1 MASTQE
7 LNALFKEV
15 YADRLERLVP
25 DSVVLQKDIKFS
37 EADKVGDK
45 FIQPVMLSEEQGFT
59 YSTSD
64 TEAFTLEN
72 AITAD
77 YRDAAVDGV
86 NLVLKSQI
94 SYAQAAKAA
103 GGGAKSFEAATSR
116 MLEALR
122 VSVAKRLE
130 ILMLYGEDAQGIGRV
145 NATVNVTQNTAVNVP
160 IKADEWADG
169 IWAGAE
175 NMLIDVYQAATNTVR
190 NRGVINSVNPVAK
203 TLNVTFTASG
213 TNLAAND
220 TIFFSKS
227 KGNTFLGLHQ
237 MLTGVT
243 GSDTKVFGIDQA
255 KYSLWKGNQFNVA
268 AKLSVAKILEAASIA
283 VGRGLSKDCN
293 LYVNHKV
300 YESLNA
306 SLNDT
311 NRRID
316 SSYSVAKQQM
326 GSKMICVNYQGGVI
340 NVKPSIYIKEQE
352 GYLLPMGVAKRIGA
366 QDVSF
371 RTPGFDKDHIFH
383 RMESKL
389 GYAVRCYTHQ
399 AIFVEKP
406 AHCVVLTG
414 ITL

>member
-130 ILMLYGEDAQGIGRV
+130 VLMLYGEDATGVGRV
-145 NATVNVTQNTAVNVP
+145 KGTETIANTNDTYAINL
-160 IKADEWADG
+160 KDNEWADG

-175 NMLIDVYQAATNTVR
+175 NMIVDIYRGSSLTNT
-190 NRGVINSVNPVAK
+190 GTIQSVNPVSK
-203 TLNVTFTASG
+203 ILNIKFTG
-213 TNLAAND
+213 TANLAQND
-220 TIFFSKS
+220 VIFFRKS
-227 KGNTFLGLHQ
+227 RGNTFLGLHQ

-243 GSDTKVFGIDQA
+243 GTDKKVFGIDQD
-255 KYSLWKGNQFNVA
+255 KYSLWKGNTFAVA
-268 AKLSVAKILEAASIA
+268 GKLTVAKILEAC
-283 VGRGLSKDCN
+283 L
-293 LYVNHKV
+293 LYTSPSPRDRQK
-300 YESLNA
+300 S
-306 SLNDT
+306 
-311 NRRID
+311 RMP
-316 SSYSVAKQQM
+316 SSA
-326 GSKMICVNYQGGVI
+326 
-340 NVKPSIYIKEQE
+340 
-352 GYLLPMGVAKRIGA
+352 
-366 QDVSF
+366 
-371 RTPGFDKDHIFH
+371 
-383 RMESKL
+383 
-389 GYAVRCYTHQ
+389 
-399 AIFVEKP
+399 
-406 AHCVVLTG
+406 
-414 ITL
+414 